1 MKKVTKGYI
10 MGIKLTTLFCTI
22 HVLCVQTAAEVKGKE
37 EMEYFR
43 KGSKPSIIYQCV
55 RYKILTD

>member
-1 MKKVTKGYI
+1 